1 MMLARRA
8 FFGLAAG
15 AAALPARLRFARTQT
30 YPTRPIVLVM
40 HLPAGSAPDIVAS
53 LIGQSLSQRLGTP
66 VVIENRPGGG
76 GNVALEAVARAEP
89 DGYTLLGVAA
99 LHCVNVTLNGK
110 AKFNVVRD
118 IAPVASLIDVPF
130 VMLANSSAPF
140 RTIPEFI
147 SYAKAHSG
155 KINMGSLG
163 TGNLTHLAGELFK
176 MMANIDMMHVPYRG
190 AVQAQAGLLS
200 GDVQVTFDALI
211 AALPQIQSGRLR
223 ALAVTT
229 AKRVNA
235 LPDIPTISEYLPGY
249 AVSGW
254 LGIGAPRGTPNEVIV
269 KINNE
274 IDAILAG
281 PKIQAR
287 LTKLGS
293 QVLSGTPADFAK
305 LIANE
310 TDKWAKVVQFAS
322 LAQK

>member
-15 AAALPARLRFARTQT
+15 AVALPARSRFARAQA

-40 HLPAGSAPDIVAS
+40 HLPAGSAPDIVAR
-53 LIGQSLSQRLGTP
+53 LIGQSLSQRIGTP

-76 GNVALEAVARAEP
+76 GNVALETVARAKP

-99 LHCVNVTLNGK
+99 LHCINVTLNEK
-110 AKFNVVRD
+110 AKFNVAHD
-118 IAPVASLIDVPF
+118 IAPAASLIDVPF
-130 VMLANSSAPF
+130 VMLADPSAPF
-140 RTIPEFI
+140 RTVPEFI
-147 SYAKAHSG
+147 SYAKAQNG
-155 KINMGSLG
+155 KVNMGSLG

-176 MMANIDMMHVPYRG
+176 MMTNIDMVHVPYRG

-229 AKRVNA
+229 AKHVSA
-235 LPDIPTISEYLPGY
+235 TPDIPTMGEYLPGY

-254 LGIGAPRGTPNEVIV
+254 LGIGAPKGTSNEVIA
-269 KINNE
+269 KINDE
-274 IDAILAG
+274 IDAVLADA
-281 PKIQAR
+281 KIQAS

-293 QVLSGTPADFAK
+293 QVLSGSPADFAK
-305 LIANE
+305 LIAEE
-310 TDKWAKVVQFAS
+310 TSKWAKVVQFAG
-322 LAQK
+322 LAQQ

>member
-8 FFGLAAG
+8 FFGLAVG
-15 AAALPARLRFARTQT
+15 AALPAPLRFARAQA

-40 HLPAGSAPDIVAS
+40 HLPAGSAPDIVAR

-76 GNVALEAVARAEP
+76 GNVALETVARAEP

-99 LHCVNVTLNGK
+99 LHCVNVTLNEK
-110 AKFNVVRD
+110 AKFNVVHD

-130 VMLANSSAPF
+130 IMLANPSAPF

-147 SYAKAHSG
+147 GYAKANRG

-176 MMANIDMMHVPYRG
+176 MTANIDMVHVPYRG
-190 AVQAQAGLLS
+190 AMQAQAGLLS
-200 GDVQVTFDALI
+200 GEVQVTFDALI

-235 LPDIPTISEYLPGY
+235 VPDIPTISEYLPGY

-254 LGIGAPRGTPNEVIV
+254 LGIGAPRGTSNEVIA
-269 KINNE
+269 KINSE
-274 IDAILAG
+274 CDAILAD

-287 LTKLGS
+287 LAKLGS
-293 QVLSGTPADFAK
+293 QVLSGTPSDFAK
-305 LIANE
+305 LIADE
-310 TDKWAKVVQFAS
+310 TAKWAKVVKFAG

>member
-15 AAALPARLRFARTQT
+15 AAVPRLTAGAVRAQG
-30 YPTRPIVLVM
+30 YPTRPIILVM
-40 HLPAGSAPDIVAS
+40 HLPGGSAPDTIAR
-53 LIGQSLSQRLGTP
+53 LIGQSLSERLGTP

-76 GNVALEAVARAEP
+76 GNVALEAVARALP

-99 LHCVNVTLNGK
+99 LHCVNVALNEK

-118 IAPVASLIDVPF
+118 ITPVATLIDVPF
-130 VMLANSSAPF
+130 VMLASPSAPF
-140 RTIPEFI
+140 TTIPEFI
-147 SYAKAHSG
+147 SYAKAHPG

-176 MMANIDMMHVPYRG
+176 MMAKVDMMHVPYRG

-229 AKRVNA
+229 PKRVTA
-235 LPDIPTISEYLPGY
+235 LPDIPSVSEYLPGY

-254 LGIGAPRGTPNEVIV
+254 LGIGAPRGTPNAVITRLN
-269 KINNE
+269 KEINAV
-274 IDAILAG
+274 IAD
-281 PKIQAR
+281 PQVQAR
-287 LTKLGS
+287 LAKLGS
-293 QVLSGTPADFAK
+293 QVLSGTPADFGN
-305 LIANE
+305 LITTE
-310 TDKWAKVVQFAS
+310 TRKWAKVVKFAG
-322 LAQK
+322 LKQD

>member
-15 AAALPARLRFARTQT
+15 AVALPARSRFARAQA

-40 HLPAGSAPDIVAS
+40 HLPAGSAPDIVAR
-53 LIGQSLSQRLGTP
+53 LIGQSLSQRIGTP

-76 GNVALEAVARAEP
+76 GNVALETVARAKP

-99 LHCVNVTLNGK
+99 LHCINVTLNEK
-110 AKFNVVRD
+110 AKFNVVHD
-118 IAPVASLIDVPF
+118 IAPAASLIDVPF
-130 VMLANSSAPF
+130 VMLANPSAPF
-140 RTIPEFI
+140 RTVPEFI
-147 SYAKAHSG
+147 SYAKAQNG
-155 KINMGSLG
+155 KVNMGSLG

-176 MMANIDMMHVPYRG
+176 MMTNIDMVHVPYRG

-229 AKRVNA
+229 AKHVSA
-235 LPDIPTISEYLPGY
+235 APDIATMSEYLPGY

-254 LGIGAPRGTPNEVIV
+254 LGIGAPKGTSNEVIA
-269 KINNE
+269 KINDE
-274 IDAILAG
+274 IDAVLADA
-281 PKIQAR
+281 KIQAS

-293 QVLSGTPADFAK
+293 QVLSGSPADFAK
-305 LIANE
+305 LIAEE
-310 TDKWAKVVQFAS
+310 TSKWAKVVQFAG
-322 LAQK
+322 LAQQ